1 MNVCEGLSGG
11 GVSGKPP
18 NSICKRGVGK
28 DELVQGTLYSSMEVS
43 QGNFKIKNNKNKLFK
58 KKKEKKCV
66 LSELKTLRVH
76 LQAGPGKQS
85 GSRGRMGKGT
95 DSGNKTKEVP

>member
-43 QGNFKIKNNKNKLFK
+43 QGNFKIKNNKNKLF
-58 KKKEKKCV
+58 
-66 LSELKTLRVH
+66 
-76 LQAGPGKQS
+76 
-85 GSRGRMGKGT
+85 
-95 DSGNKTKEVP
+95 